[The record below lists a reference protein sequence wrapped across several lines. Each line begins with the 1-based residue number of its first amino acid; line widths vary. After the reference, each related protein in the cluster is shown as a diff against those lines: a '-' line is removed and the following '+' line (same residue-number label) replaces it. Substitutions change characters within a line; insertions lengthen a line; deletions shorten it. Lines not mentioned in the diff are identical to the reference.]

1 MVSKKQGGSGA
12 KMATAKKTTE
22 KTATKETSST
32 AEKTTDVSSAADS
45 TMEENTVDPNMI
57 KKKDI
62 YDHVSVSTG
71 LRKRDVREA
80 VDSMLEFMHSSLSNG
95 KTVQVPPLGKIK
107 SVERGSGDNLKVH
120 YKLMLKKT
128 DDTEKKAG

>member
-1 MVSKKQGGSGA
+1 
-12 KMATAKKTTE
+12 MATAKKTTE
-22 KTATKETSST
+22 KTTTKETSST
-32 AEKTTDVSSAADS
+32 AEKTTDVSSAAD
-45 TMEENTVDPNMI
+45 TTVEENIVDPNMV

-80 VDSMLEFMHSSLSNG
+80 VDSMLEFMHSSLLNG